1 MTQRAQRRYQ
11 TARSLG
17 LTVMAVLIFRAFV
30 AEAYMIPSGSM
41 EPTLK
46 QGDRLV
52 VNKLA
57 YGLRLPF
64 TTIKLIRGQ
73 KPRPGQIVIFAHPRQ
88 PETTLIKRVVATGG
102 DTVAVRDNV
111 VVVNGQPVSRRQHP
125 GPCSVEQR
133 PCQAFEERLGDVRHT
148 VVQHADILPRD
159 FGPFEVPADH
169 IFVMGDNRD
178 NSSDSRFWGAVPYS
192 HLQGRAV
199 LIYWSRG
206 NEGLRV
212 NRMFRLVHRL

>member
-1 MTQRAQRRYQ
+1 VANRAKKRYQ

-17 LTVMAVLIFRAFV
+17 ITVLAVLIFRAFV

-46 QGDRLV
+46 PGDRLV

-73 KPRPGQIVIFAHPRQ
+73 EPRPGEIVIFAHPRQ
-88 PETTLIKRVVATGG
+88 PETTLIKRVIASGG

-111 VVVNGQPVSRRQHP
+111 VLVNGKPDARWQIAS
-125 GPCSVEQR
+125 PCPVEQR
-133 PCQAFEERLGDVRHT
+133 PCQAFEEQRGETIHT
-148 VVQHADILPRD
+148 VLQHSDMQPRD
-159 FGPFEVPADH
+159 FGPFKVPADH

-178 NSSDSRFWGAVPYS
+178 NSSDSRFWGTVPYS

-206 NEGLRV
+206 DDGLRGK
-212 NRMFRLVHRL
+212 RMFRLVHRL